1 MMEPRIPPHSLQSE
15 QAVIGALI
23 IDGKAWDVVEG
34 ILTAD
39 DFYRLDHRLIFSAQM
54 ELGAQNKPID
64 LVTVSD
70 LLEARGQLEQAGGL
84 AYLGTIAH
92 DTPSSANVKQYAKI
106 VRDKAVLR
114 RLIAVGS
121 QIASDAWDAGGESID
136 TVVDRAQSAVMTVSD
151 AASEEPQLIATH
163 LREFVDEMERRNE
176 RGGELLGLSTGLI
189 DLDAKTYGLQ
199 PGDLIILA
207 ARPSMG
213 KTTLATNIA
222 EHAAL
227 NGKAVAMFS
236 AEMPTQQLVE
246 RMTSS
251 LGRIPFAEIRSG
263 SLTEEH
269 WLEFTAATHRMKGM
283 RLVIDDGSA
292 PSVSDVRSRSR
303 RVKREYGLDL
313 IVVDYLQLMRGTGDN
328 RTQEIGSISRGLK
341 GIAKELGVPVI
352 ALSQLNRGLESRN
365 NKRPKLSD
373 LRDSGEIEQ
382 DADHVWFL
390 YRDEIYD
397 ENTTR
402 KGCAELII
410 AKQRNG
416 ELGVIGLASK
426 LDHMRFESLDGPL
439 PELRKDSASA
449 PMRGGFRGSHRRE
462 VLDD

>member
-1 MMEPRIPPHSLQSE
+1 MEPRIPPHSVQSE

-23 IDGKAWDVVEG
+23 IDGKAWDSVEG

-39 DFYRLDHRLIFSAQM
+39 DFYRADHRVIFAAQM
-54 ELGAQNKPID
+54 ELGSQNKPID
-64 LVTVSD
+64 VVTVSD

-84 AYLGTIAH
+84 AYLGAIAR
-92 DTPSSANVKQYAKI
+92 DTPSSAAVKQYAQI

-121 QIASDAWDAGGESID
+121 QIASDAWDAGEESID
-136 TVVDRAQSAVMTVSD
+136 AVVDKAQSSVMTVAD
-151 AASEEPQLIATH
+151 TASEEPQLIATH
-163 LREFVDEMERRNE
+163 LRAFVDEMERRNE
-176 RGGELLGLSTGLI
+176 RGGELIGLSTGLI

-213 KTTLATNIA
+213 KTALASNIA

-263 SLTEEH
+263 ALTEEH
-269 WLEFTAATHRMKGM
+269 WLEFAAATHRMKGM

-397 ENTTR
+397 EDTTR

-416 ELGVIGLASK
+416 ELGLIGLAAK

-439 PELRKDSASA
+439 PELRKDSTST

-462 VLDD
+462 APDD